1 MAQLGAGNENRNR
14 GRLIGISKQRGK
26 SFLAVNIP
34 NTLIGWTL
42 ADFVL
47 AKLLPHVDE
56 AANESAPEPA
66 PED

>member
-1 MAQLGAGNENRNR
+1 MAQLGAGYKTRIR

-34 NTLIGWTL
+34 DPLIG
-42 ADFVL
+42 FVL
-47 AKLLPHVDE
+47 AKLLLYE
-56 AANESAPEPA
+56 EEANESAPEPA

>member
-1 MAQLGAGNENRNR
+1 M
-14 GRLIGISKQRGK
+14 GIFKQRVK

>member
-1 MAQLGAGNENRNR
+1 MAALGAGYKTRIR
-14 GRLIGISKQRGK
+14 DSLMGIFKQRVK